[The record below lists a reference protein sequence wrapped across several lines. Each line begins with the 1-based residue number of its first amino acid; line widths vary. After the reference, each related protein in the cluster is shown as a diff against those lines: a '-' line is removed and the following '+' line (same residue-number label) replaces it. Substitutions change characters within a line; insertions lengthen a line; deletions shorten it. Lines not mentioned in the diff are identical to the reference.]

1 LGRETQNY
9 VYIEM
14 VMNAGYKGK
23 VVVEPGYITAPY
35 NPFRV
40 LTWQEKLLELE
51 FKFYARW
58 LEIGNVSREDGL
70 ADINEMMQAW
80 YPGPYTVIES
90 YISSRGVSGLKL
102 EFKDPHQETIWL
114 LKQ

>member
-1 LGRETQNY
+1 
-9 VYIEM
+9 M
-14 VMNAGYKGK
+14 VMTNAGYKGK